1 MIFRYQ
7 REQYIQLLSTKMN
20 EQPVISLE
28 GYLLSLRRLSGN
40 RCDYWAEVIEVDD
53 NLEDCF
59 KKYLSALQVKFIDSS
74 TAGYREIDSLFEAE
88 FQSSLRFQDED
99 LIKLFVWD
107 IVECIQMT
115 FQELEPETDP
125 IHEKKA
131 LIITANSER
140 YGNFRY
146 LVVPVANKVI
156 VIGLAT
162 RA

>member
-1 MIFRYQ
+1 
-7 REQYIQLLSTKMN
+7 MN
-20 EQPVISLE
+20 EQPVINLD
-28 GYLLSLRRLSGN
+28 GYLHSLRRLSGN

-53 NLEDCF
+53 NFEDCF
-59 KKYLSALQVKFIDSS
+59 KKYLGVLKVKFIDSS

-88 FQSSLRFQDED
+88 FQSSLRFQEED

-107 IVECIQMT
+107 IVEYIQMT
-115 FQELEPETDP
+115 YREMEPEIDP

-131 LIITANSER
+131 LIITANSEHH
-140 YGNFRY
+140 GDFRY
-146 LVVPVANKVI
+146 LVVPVENKVI